1 MLLEA
6 LYPLLTGNAD
16 LVTAASAGIY
26 KVTPKQGGCLPALV
40 YFGAGG
46 SGNPTFNTPGMQRAR
61 VQFNGLGS
69 TRGEAAAVLEALR
82 KLLNGYVGTLDGGLR
97 IQNAL
102 LINPEPIDLPLEEY
116 ARDFRCYSEYYFWF
130 VFPD

>member
-6 LYPLLTGNAD
+6 LNPLLKGDTA
-16 LVTAASAGIY
+16 LMTAAGGNIF
-26 KVTPKQGGCLPALV
+26 KVTPPEGGCLPALV

-46 SGNPTFNTPGMQRAR
+46 SGEPTFNTPGMQKVRL
-61 VQFNGLGS
+61 QFNGLGK
-69 TRGEAAAVLEALR
+69 TRGEAAGVLDALR
-82 KLLNGYVGTLDGGLR
+82 KLLNGYVGTLENGLR

-130 VFPD
+130 TFID